1 MDPMPF
7 IRDPRVSFLC
17 LLFIVA
23 ACTPANNIR
32 DVRLNDTFQ
41 PGDTLTVMSFNI
53 RVGYGPSKWGT
64 DPYQLRHGPEQL
76 EPILAAIRS
85 VDPDVIGLQE
95 VLSNGQARRI
105 AKALNL
111 NYAFSAHPARRPWWG
126 VAVLSKY
133 PITDARTVQIS
144 SGIGNS
150 KNASLATVEI
160 GGRFMLFASIHKDVD
175 LRDGGSFRKL
185 RSAIE
190 SFEIPTVLIGD
201 FNAHPGDRRFQL
213 LGNDFVDTATVV
225 DTLNT
230 IEARRKGTWGS
241 GHGTRIDYV
250 LIRQSEFHVVDGG
263 IVPREHRGA
272 SDHYA
277 YFAIIRPKL

>member
-1 MDPMPF
+1 MSFM
-7 IRDPRVSFLC
+7 RHCRVTFLC
-17 LLFIVA
+17 LLLVFA

-32 DVRLNDTFQ
+32 DARLNDAFR

-53 RVGYGPSKWGT
+53 RVGYGPSSWGT
-64 DPYQLRHGPEQL
+64 DPYQLRHGPEKL

-95 VLSNGQARRI
+95 VLSNGQVRRI
-105 AKALNL
+105 AEALNL

-133 PITDARTVQIS
+133 PIKDARTFQIS

-160 GGRFMLFASIHKDVD
+160 GGRLMLFASIHKDVD

-190 SFEIPTVLIGD
+190 SFDLPTVLIGD
-201 FNAHPGDRRFQL
+201 FNTQPGDPRFQL
-213 LGNDFVDTATVV
+213 LGGDFVDTARIV
-225 DTLNT
+225 DTANT
-230 IEARRKGTWGS
+230 IEARRSGTWG
-241 GHGTRIDYV
+241 GRRTRVDYV
-250 LIRQSEFHVVDGG
+250 LIRQSEFEVVDGG
-263 IVPREHRGA
+263 LVRQEHRRA

-277 YFAIIRPKL
+277 YFAIIRPKF